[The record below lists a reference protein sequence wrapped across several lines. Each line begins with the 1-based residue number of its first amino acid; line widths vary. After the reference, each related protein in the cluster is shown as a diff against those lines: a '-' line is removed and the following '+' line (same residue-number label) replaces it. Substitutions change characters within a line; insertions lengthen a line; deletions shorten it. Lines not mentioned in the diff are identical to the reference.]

1 MEYKEP
7 ELDSEGMK
15 ALFAE
20 LTRANA
26 AVVESAK
33 KRVAGEKDAAN
44 TEEKADK

>member
-7 ELDSEGMK
+7 ELNSEGMK
-15 ALFAE
+15 ALYAE

-26 AVVESAK
+26 AVVENAK
-33 KRVAGEKDAAN
+33 KRAAAEKAAVS